1 MPCQFLQF
9 DPAYLVMK
17 GRLNMN
23 RNAIA
28 FTLVTLSLASGIA
41 LGQESGKQPFTHVA
55 WIPADSDTG
64 TIRFETAKLVQV
76 PTRIAYVMNSTY
88 CRELAMPD
96 TRISSEQAG
105 SATFPSVAAA
115 AEKRLL
121 P

>member
-1 MPCQFLQF
+1 ME
-9 DPAYLVMK
+9 

-23 RNAIA
+23 RNAIGV
-28 FTLVTLSLASGIA
+28 TLISLSLASGIV
-41 LGQESGKQPFTHVA
+41 LGQDSNDQIELRPFTHVA
-55 WIPADSDTG
+55 RIPADSDTG